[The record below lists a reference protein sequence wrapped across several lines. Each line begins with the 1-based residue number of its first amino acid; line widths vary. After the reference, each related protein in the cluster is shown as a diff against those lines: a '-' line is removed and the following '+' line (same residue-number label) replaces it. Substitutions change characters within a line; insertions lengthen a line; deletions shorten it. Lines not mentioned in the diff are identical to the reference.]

1 MARIFHRS
9 AAIVM
14 ALAMVIG
21 TLAFG
26 SKNVSA
32 QCENGGTCAPGSSVK
47 WGSAINIQNRG
58 DDEAAIT
65 IDFYK
70 ADGSFAVTYP
80 KTENGPLQLEGKAS
94 ISIYVPALV
103 EGLASGQ
110 YSAVVNSTEQ
120 VNVSV
125 NTGSTSN
132 ADGPWAEFAY
142 EGMGQEQAATTLYFP
157 LLQNK
162 YFNFDSEMV
171 IQNTNTSE
179 AATLT
184 AKFYN
189 QAGDQIATANL
200 GTVNANAA
208 RTFTVGTFAT
218 TPALPSGNAGIF
230 GAVVTSSQ
238 DVTGI
243 VNIWRSNPRTGV
255 ASYTGFTEGSTKLY
269 APAILVDYYDFI
281 SALTLQNVHATETA
295 EVTIDYV
302 TSSGPVKREFSLRA
316 NAAKAQLEFLD
327 PAFPAG
333 NQLISARISS
343 EGGSLVGLISQSI
356 PENVRGNAATSP
368 GGDFAAYAV
377 PTTPATSVSIP
388 SVTSDYYGLFV
399 AVNVQNTS
407 ATTADITINY
417 ADSATCRGLTNKTR
431 TFKNVRAGA
440 SVNIIHLGDND
451 LLPNNQRCA
460 TSAVVT
466 SSAALVATIQQNTE
480 RSVAG
485 YNEAKKTGDFLSAI
499 TGIVGE

>member
-26 SKNVSA
+26 SRNVSA
-32 QCENGGTCAPGSSVK
+32 QCENGGTCAPGSTVK

-58 DDEAAIT
+58 DAEATIT
-65 IDFYK
+65 IDFYQT
-70 ADGSFAVTYP
+70 DGSIAVTYP
-80 KTENGPLQLEGKAS
+80 QNGGLQLAGKAS

-132 ADGPWAEFAY
+132 SDGPWAEFAY

-157 LLQNK
+157 LLQNQ

-171 IQNTNTSE
+171 IQNTGTE
-179 AATLT
+179 PTTLT

-189 QAGDQIATANL
+189 QNGNQIATASL

-208 RTFTVGTFAT
+208 RTFTIGDFTT
-218 TPALPSGNAGIF
+218 TPALPTGSAGIF
-230 GAVVTSSQ
+230 GAVVTSTEN
-238 DVTGI
+238 VTGI

-255 ASYTGFTEGSTKLY
+255 ASYTGFTEGSTTLY

-302 TSSGPVKREFSLRA
+302 TSTGTEQTKFSLA
-316 NAAKAQLEFLD
+316 PNAARAELQFLD
-327 PAFPAG
+327 EDFPAG
-333 NQLISARISS
+333 NTLISAEITSD
-343 EGGSLVGLISQSI
+343 GGSLVGLISQSI
-356 PENVRGNAATSP
+356 PENVRGQAATSP

-407 ATTADITINY
+407 NTAADITITY
-417 ADSATCRGLTNKTR
+417 SDSPTCQGLTNKTR
-431 TFKNVRAGA
+431 TFEDVRAGA
-440 SVNIIHLGDND
+440 SVNIIHLGNND

-460 TSAVVT
+460 TSAVVS

-485 YNEAKKTGDFLSAI
+485 YNEAKKSGDFLSAI